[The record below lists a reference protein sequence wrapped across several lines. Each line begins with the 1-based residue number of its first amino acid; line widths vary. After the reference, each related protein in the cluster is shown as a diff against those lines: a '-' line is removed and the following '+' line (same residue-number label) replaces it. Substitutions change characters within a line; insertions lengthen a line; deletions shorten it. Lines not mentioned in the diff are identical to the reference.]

1 MSLLKR
7 LWISIGALLVTVF
20 AVTLTVFG
28 LSGSAALE
36 QQLAIETENTART
49 LALVLSAQELDPVV
63 AEIQL
68 STITNLSEFEA
79 VELRDPQ
86 NNVVFVAQNT
96 TPTTRV
102 PDWFQRLFE
111 VSTAPASAPIQQGW
125 DTWELKLTPFGGSAY
140 DELWTATKRSAF
152 ALLVAFFAAGLIGQ
166 VLLSKLLIPLGQV
179 VAQAAAI
186 GQRRFTKI
194 AIPNTREFADVARS
208 MNELSQ
214 RVQTMLSDEAQLLK
228 DKKASLILMK

>member
-1 MSLLKR
+1 MDKY
-7 LWISIGALLVTVF
+7 WGALVTVF

-49 LALVLSAQELDPVV
+49 LALVLSARELDPVV

-96 TPTTRV
+96 TPATRV
-102 PDWFQRLFE
+102 T
-111 VSTAPASAPIQQGW
+111 SSCH
-125 DTWELKLTPFGGSAY
+125 KLTTEQES
-140 DELWTATKRSAF
+140 S
-152 ALLVAFFAAGLIGQ
+152 
-166 VLLSKLLIPLGQV
+166 
-179 VAQAAAI
+179 
-186 GQRRFTKI
+186 
-194 AIPNTREFADVARS
+194 N
-208 MNELSQ
+208 
-214 RVQTMLSDEAQLLK
+214 
-228 DKKASLILMK
+228 